1 MEKSPVPQ
9 VGVIQILDYGLK
21 IEGGWFKE
29 DGHLYR
35 DEQGLI
41 VPSST
46 QVFDILGCTDFGDA
60 RPEDV
65 AWKRS
70 YGNETHRAVEALVRK
85 ELDWDS
91 LDDSIAPAVEG
102 VSEFLHRIEFEY
114 QSAEERK
121 IRNLCGMKFGTTLDL
136 RGTFIYHG
144 QRRHAILD
152 VKTGSKFSKTWE
164 WQLGSYFTGQA
175 KVPGGWIGIALQVDK
190 DGQVKSHFVID
201 LVRARDE
208 FQTLLAA
215 ANLKLNNGMAK
226 ILKAA

>member
-1 MEKSPVPQ
+1 M
-9 VGVIQILDYGLK
+9 DYGLK

-35 DEQGLI
+35 NEQGII

-46 QVFDILGCTDFGDA
+46 QVFDIEGCTDFSAANPD
-60 RPEDV
+60 DV
-65 AWKRS
+65 AWARA
-70 YGNETHRAVEALVRK
+70 YGNEVHRGMESLACRT
-85 ELDWDS
+85 LDWDS
-91 LDDSIAPAVEG
+91 LDDAIAPAVSG
-102 VSEFLHRIEFEY
+102 IDTFLQKVGYRH

-121 IRNLCGMKFGTTLDL
+121 IRNLCGMEYGTTLDL
-136 RGTFIYHG
+136 RGTIIYHG
-144 QRRHAILD
+144 RERHAILD
-152 VKTGSKFSKTWE
+152 GKTGSKFSKTWE